1 MKRPLLVL
9 LLLLLLFSIFFY
21 FSLGTKPKIIG
32 EESNRSRSFTQLD
45 SVMRGAS
52 NYVYLEGAGYV
63 LKNRRAVLLMGK
75 DTVKSQQSEAIES
88 VEKELESY
96 WKWEVLSGNKT
107 LEDIT
112 PENKSSERETPNM
125 LSRIV
130 NVFKVADAVNVIVD
144 ANKTCDC
151 DGGLLMLAGPDLH
164 KIETTLNPDGE
175 IIGAG
180 VPHFDPNMPTYKSP
194 YLGSLK
200 QARNEP
206 VVGSGK
212 SETFTIGI
220 IDSGINAKDEPFIAN
235 HLDST
240 LDYNFVAEGA
250 TSTNDVTDPN
260 PVIHGTK
267 IARVIVQET
276 GKAYAKNLKIVGL
289 KTFDSQNIGNLYD
302 NLCAILYAIK
312 HKMKVV
318 NASWGGKKDSPIFRE
333 VMRRAVEAKL
343 IVICSAGN
351 EQIDIDANPY
361 YPACYADDALFG
373 NNVVTVTSK
382 FKGMVCMN
390 KSISA
395 KKIDLSVDA
404 DMMGITCLHAI
415 PNSVGRTGSYEAG
428 TSYAAP
434 YVVAEVV
441 KYMQRKPVFVKNDF
455 INSLSRKGKIRRYT
469 NP

>member
-1 MKRPLLVL
+1 MKRPLIVL
-9 LLLLLLFSIFFY
+9 ILLFLLFLIFFY
-21 FSLGTKPKIIG
+21 FSLGTQPKIIG
-32 EESNRSRSFTQLD
+32 EEPEKNPTVTHLD
-45 SVMRGAS
+45 TVMKS
-52 NYVYLEGAGYV
+52 YPNYVYLEGVGYV

-75 DTVKSQQSEAIES
+75 DTVKSEQSEAIKS

-96 WKWEVLSGNKT
+96 WKWQVLSGRKN
-107 LEDIT
+107 LEDI
-112 PENKSSERETPNM
+112 NSDRISQNDKPNIF
-125 LSRIV
+125 SRIL

-144 ANKTCDC
+144 TNKTCDC
-151 DGGLLMLAGPDLH
+151 DGGLLLLAGPDLH

-180 VPHFDPNMPTYKSP
+180 IPHFDPNTPAYKPQNVS
-194 YLGSLK
+194 SLK
-200 QARNEP
+200 QVRYEP
-206 VVGSGK
+206 QVGSGK
-212 SETFTIGI
+212 SEVLTIGI
-220 IDSGINAKDEPFIAN
+220 IDSGINSKDEPFIAN
-235 HLDST
+235 HLDPT
-240 LDYNFVAEGA
+240 LDYNFVAEG
-250 TSTNDVTDPN
+250 STAKNDVTDPN
-260 PVIHGTK
+260 SVIHGTK
-267 IARVIVQET
+267 IARIIVKET
-276 GKAYAKNLKIVGL
+276 GEKYANNLKIVGL
-289 KTFDSQNIGNLYD
+289 KTFDSQNVGNLYD

-343 IVICSAGN
+343 IVVCSAGN
-351 EQIDIDANPY
+351 EKIDVDANPY
-361 YPACYADDALFG
+361 YPACYTDDALFG

-382 FKGMVCMN
+382 YKGAVCMN

-404 DMMGITCLHAI
+404 DTMGITCLHVI
-415 PNSVGRTGSYEAG
+415 PDSVGKTGSYEAG

-441 KYMQRKPVFVKNDF
+441 KYIQGKPVFVKPDF
-455 INSLSRKGKIRRYT
+455 VNSLNPKGRIRRYT

>member
-1 MKRPLLVL
+1 MKRPLIVL
-9 LLLLLLFSIFFY
+9 ILLFLLFLIFFY
-21 FSLGTKPKIIG
+21 FSLGTQPKTIG
-32 EESNRSRSFTQLD
+32 EEPEKNPTATHLD
-45 SVMRGAS
+45 TVMKS
-52 NYVYLEGAGYV
+52 YPNYVYLEGVGYV

-75 DTVKSQQSEAIES
+75 DTVKSEQSEAIKS

-96 WKWEVLSGNKT
+96 WKWQVLLGRKNI
-107 LEDIT
+107 EDI
-112 PENKSSERETPNM
+112 NADRISQNDNSNIF
-125 LSRIV
+125 SRIL

-144 ANKTCDC
+144 TNKTCDC
-151 DGGLLMLAGPDLH
+151 DGGLLLLAGPDLH

-180 VPHFDPNMPTYKSP
+180 IPHFDPNTSAYKPQNVS
-194 YLGSLK
+194 SLK
-200 QARNEP
+200 QSQNEP
-206 VVGSGK
+206 AVGSGK

-220 IDSGINAKDEPFIAN
+220 IDTGINSQDEPFIAN
-235 HLDST
+235 HLDPT

-267 IARVIVQET
+267 IARIIVKET
-276 GKAYAKNLKIVGL
+276 GEKYANNLKIVGL
-289 KTFDSQNIGNLYD
+289 KTFDSQNVGNLYD

-343 IVICSAGN
+343 IVVCSAGN
-351 EQIDIDANPY
+351 EKIDVDANPY
-361 YPACYADDALFG
+361 YPACYTDDAILG

-382 FKGMVCMN
+382 YKGAVCMN

-415 PNSVGRTGSYEAG
+415 PDSAGRTGSYEAG

-441 KYMQRKPVFVKNDF
+441 KYIQGKPVFVKPDF
-455 INSLSRKGKIRRYT
+455 VNSLNPKGRIRRYT